1 MRLSST
7 GKRNRRTKQRRIGNS
22 RNDLVEGEVGSLE
35 LLRSLGRGRTSTVT
49 RKDMKNWSLCA
60 ATTKGGRGR
69 REECKEEFREQE
81 CRP

>member
-1 MRLSST
+1 MLSSIE
-7 GKRNRRTKQRRIGNS
+7 KRTRRIEQKRIGNS

-35 LLRSLGRGRTSTVT
+35 LLRSLGRVRTSTVKG
-49 RKDMKNWSLCA
+49 KDMKSSSSYA
-60 ATTKGGRGR
+60 ATMKGGKGR